1 MVEVLV
7 GIPKIIPENLK
18 LLKELKIIREIN
30 SEAFEFVK
38 AWYQLYI
45 SLRYKMSPIVALNRS
60 IDSYCPDLSKNERQQ
75 VKGTVVTLLT
85 QQDPIFCREW
95 LIERCMTKASFT
107 EMKAFIEYVLEH
119 NPNIHET

>member
-7 GIPKIIPENLK
+7 GIPEIIPENLK
-18 LLKELKIIREIN
+18 LLRELKIIKEID

-60 IDSYCPDLSKNERQQ
+60 VQSYCPDLSPNEYQQ
-75 VKGTVVTLLT
+75 VKGTIVTILT

-95 LIERCMTKASFT
+95 LIERCMTKATFT
-107 EMKAFIEYVLEH
+107 EMREFIEYVLKH
-119 NPNIHET
+119 NPNINEI